1 MANEN
6 IKAFDK
12 QLNDFIDKIKRRM
25 TILADLAE
33 KKALADLQV
42 FSPIKT
48 GRFINAWESLDP
60 NEAVQQAGPGL
71 KHKAGIFPTIVLA
84 NDTPYGLEVI
94 PEGFRDPETGQDQ
107 SGEIGLNAG
116 RSNQAPAGIIEPFLS
131 KYAAEWEGT
140 LEAAVR
146 AVP

>member
-1 MANEN
+1 MADQNLRD
-6 IKAFDK
+6 FDK
-12 QLNDFIDKIKRRM
+12 QLDAFIVKVSKR
-25 TILADLAE
+25 INFLADFT
-33 KKALADLQV
+33 KDKVLADLQV

-48 GRFINAWESLDP
+48 GRFISSWEEVDAS
-60 NEAVQQAGPGL
+60 EAVQAAGPGL
-71 KHKAGIFPTIVLA
+71 KHKAGVFPTIVIV

-131 KYAAEWEGT
+131 KFVAEWEGT
-140 LEAAVR
+140 VAAAVR
-146 AVP
+146 ANP